1 MLMLKKSVAIALM
14 MLYLITV
21 SGFALNMHYCFNQLR
36 SVKIDP
42 PGNSSAKLLTSSKM
56 KCCKDRHI
64 EVKVKDAHN
73 QAGSPTFWGKFFF
86 LGLPLATF
94 ADLSSSPKNLQT
106 ERFLDRGPPL
116 MQDTPIFLKNCNFR
130 I

>member
-1 MLMLKKSVAIALM
+1 MLKKSVAITLM
-14 MLYLITV
+14 MLYVVTV

-36 SVKIDP
+36 SVKIDAP
-42 PGNSSAKLLTSSKM
+42 ANSCAKLLASSKM

-64 EVKVKDAHN
+64 EIKVKDAHH

-86 LGLPLATF
+86 LGLPVVTF
-94 ADLSSSPKNLQT
+94 ADFSLSPQNPLT
-106 ERFLDRGPPL
+106 ERLQDRGPPL
-116 MQDTPIFLKNCNFR
+116 SPGTPIFLKNCNFR